1 MTLRNFEP
9 CLILRAGT
17 QNAQGEACVPYLPLV
32 KEPRRGTHPPPPP
45 LNAQMGYICQPP
57 IKQFLRILLSLAQ
70 HGLEPRDGGDRAG
83 IGRPQRPAIH
93 RMEEEIQGERGM
105 QRLRI
110 QLINEYR
117 RMAGEVPRRLCVACR
132 CRYGAMVQWIA
143 IGALWRV
150 LRNLPIPRK
159 PLPSKAHSPIRRRTR
174 ASLRVLC
181 TTARL
186 DPLHPSLLL

>member
-1 MTLRNFEP
+1 MFDSEGRNAK
-9 CLILRAGT
+9 CAGRSLRAVPATCQGT
-17 QNAQGEACVPYLPLV
+17 EAGDASPSTPIQSWIV
-32 KEPRRGTHPPPPP
+32 
-45 LNAQMGYICQPP
+45 YICQPP
-57 IKQFLRILLSLAQ
+57 IKQFLRILLSHAPY
-70 HGLEPRDGGDRAG
+70 GLEPHGVGDRAG

-93 RMEEEIQGERGM
+93 RMEEEIQETGGM
-105 QRLRI
+105 NTHRI
-110 QLINEYR
+110 QLINEYAT
-117 RMAGEVPRRLCVACR
+117 MAGEVPRRLCVACR
-132 CRYGAMVQWIA
+132 CRYGAMVQAIA

-159 PLPSKAHSPIRRRTR
+159 PLPSKAHSPIRRRTT